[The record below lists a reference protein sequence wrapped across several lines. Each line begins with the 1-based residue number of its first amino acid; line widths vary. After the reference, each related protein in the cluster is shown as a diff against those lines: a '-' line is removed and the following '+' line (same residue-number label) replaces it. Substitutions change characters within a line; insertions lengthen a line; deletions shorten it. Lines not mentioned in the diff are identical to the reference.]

1 MRLKHAHQPINR
13 VPPRRGNVTRMIH
26 PIARV
31 LQQSRHVRHGRA
43 IRIPVE
49 RRLTLENRGVRQGDR
64 VDALGLIRYIAD
76 G

>member
-1 MRLKHAHQPINR
+1 MRFKHAHQPINR
-13 VPPRRGNVTRMIH
+13 VHPRRGNITRMIYS
-26 PIARV
+26 IARI
-31 LQQSRHVRHGRA
+31 LQKSRHVRHGRA

-64 VDALGLIRYIAD
+64 VDALGLIRYVAD